1 MRVRPRV
8 WSPCTRGPEPWSL
21 KGSEEQ
27 RVCSQLDHPPYDA
40 PERGSVAL
48 AVLGELLDAAEI
60 RADRALDETEGWYA
74 WREVETLREA
84 RDRIAA
90 AEARL

>member
-1 MRVRPRV
+1 MRVCPRV

-48 AVLGELLDAAEI
+48 AVLGEMLNEAERDLWSEAEI
-60 RADRALDETEGWYA
+60 WA
-74 WREVETLREA
+74 LREA
-84 RDRIAA
+84 RRRVAA
-90 AEARL
+90 AEARYDAD